1 MGIQSSCMMPR
12 FSFLYSIQMKY
23 KQCHD
28 TTISLYMLHLLAI
41 DLAYKPLT
49 LDKTSNV

>member
-12 FSFLYSIQMKY
+12 FLFLYSIQMKY

-28 TTISLYMLHLLAI
+28 ATISLYMLHLLAI
-41 DLAYKPLT
+41 YLAYKPLT

>member
-12 FSFLYSIQMKY
+12 FIQMKY

-49 LDKTSNV
+49 LDKASNV